1 MTSRII
7 PSEVHLKIMEYLGHE
22 VVMDKYPLQLPNVI
36 NFINKDFTKD
46 CEKFGKYLY
55 DENDVI
61 ISHCIS
67 LKILENDIPRKTFYK
82 LLTRVLEQ
90 SDSGDEESI

>member
-36 NFINKDFTKD
+36 NFINKSFTND
-46 CEKFGKYLY
+46 CEEFGKSLY
-55 DENDVI
+55 NENNQI

-67 LKILENDIPRKTFYK
+67 IKILENDIPRKTFYEI
-82 LLTRVLEQ
+82 LSRVLEQ
-90 SDSGDEESI
+90 SDSGDELII